1 MVKEEFD
8 INSLVNEIDFN
19 SFFIGYQ
26 KNDIVLTNKEVSILE
41 QNDIDYKSV
50 FSTTELLYLID
61 DVINSTDGL
70 FELEDIARDISD
82 RSYYLNTRK

>member
-50 FSTTELLYLID
+50 FSTSELLYLID